1 MIVLVNHRKSLILD
15 LPKQDSGEE
24 SSLFVNK
31 QKLVNLKHLIIHVF
45 YFSLGSVSKGFT
57 KAEIDEITLNEDIYE
72 FSIDYDIIDM
82 ENILSIHEHLMERT

>member
-1 MIVLVNHRKSLILD
+1 M
-15 LPKQDSGEE
+15 
-24 SSLFVNK
+24 
-31 QKLVNLKHLIIHVF
+31 VNLKHLVIYAF